1 MRLRDL
7 SIKWKFVLTI
17 MIVSVSA
24 LLASVAILFVFEY
37 SAMESLLERD
47 LESISRVSAS
57 NCTAALTFDDPKA
70 ANDTLSALSAKPAIE
85 AAGLYDKDGRL
96 FASYLRPGEKDAL
109 PERPGPDG
117 IGKASRLT
125 LIGPVM
131 LKRERI
137 GTIYVR
143 SDFSPLSDWIG
154 ASAGVFAGVVLATAL
169 AALLLSSLLQKP
181 FLAPIVELAG
191 IARQV
196 SAKKDYSLRATKHA
210 EDELGLLVE
219 KFNEMLAQIQTR
231 DSALEQARDELE
243 ARVEERTRDLQEV
256 NKELEA
262 FSYSVAHDLRAPL
275 RGIDGFSQV
284 LLEDYG
290 PRLDDTG
297 KEHLQRV
304 RLATQRMAQLLD
316 DLLNLSKVTRSAI
329 RPSQI
334 DLNEM
339 AQAVFADLRR
349 QNPQRQVEIAMEP
362 SLSAKGDPGLLRI
375 VLDNLLGNAW
385 KFTSKKDQA
394 RIEFGKTQVDGANAF
409 FVRDNGA
416 GFDMAYAAKLFT
428 VFHRLHKV
436 SDFPG
441 TGVGL
446 ATVQRIVL
454 RHGGRIW
461 AESALD
467 RGTTFYFTLPNS
479 EERT

>member
-1 MRLRDL
+1 M
-7 SIKWKFVLTI
+7 
-17 MIVSVSA
+17 SA
-24 LLASVAILFVFEY
+24 ILASVAVLFAFEY
-37 SAMESLLERD
+37 SAMEALLERD

-57 NCTAALTFDDPKA
+57 NCTAALTFDDPQA

-85 AAGLYDKDGRL
+85 AAGLYDKEGRL
-96 FASYLRPGEKDAL
+96 FASYRRADDKNTL
-109 PERPGPDG
+109 PERPGSDG
-117 IGKASRLT
+117 LEKASHLT

-131 LKRERI
+131 LKQERI

-143 SDFSPLSDWIG
+143 SDFSTLSNWIG
-154 ASAGVFAGVVLATAL
+154 ASAWVFAGVVLATAL

-181 FLAPIVELAG
+181 FLAPIVELAD

-196 SAKKDYSLRATKHA
+196 SAKKDYSLRAAKHA

-243 ARVEERTRDLQEV
+243 VRVQERTRDLQET

-290 PRLDDTG
+290 PRLDETG
-297 KEHLQRV
+297 QEHLQRV
-304 RLATQRMAQLLD
+304 RSATQRMAQLLD
-316 DLLNLSKVTRSAI
+316 DLLSRSKVTRSTL
-329 RPSQI
+329 RPSQV
-334 DLNEM
+334 DLHELAN
-339 AQAVFADLRR
+339 AVLADLRR
-349 QNPQRQVEIAMEP
+349 QNPERQVEVTVDAPLI
-362 SLSAKGDPGLLRI
+362 AKGDPGLLRI

-385 KFTSKKDQA
+385 KFTSKKERA
-394 RIEFGKTQVDGANAF
+394 RIEFGKTQADGASVF
-409 FVRDNGA
+409 FLRDNGA

-428 VFHRLHKV
+428 VFHRLHKA

-446 ATVQRIVL
+446 ATVQRIVQ

-461 AESALD
+461 AESALEQ
-467 RGTTFYFTLPNS
+467 GTTFYFTLPNA
-479 EERT
+479 EERP